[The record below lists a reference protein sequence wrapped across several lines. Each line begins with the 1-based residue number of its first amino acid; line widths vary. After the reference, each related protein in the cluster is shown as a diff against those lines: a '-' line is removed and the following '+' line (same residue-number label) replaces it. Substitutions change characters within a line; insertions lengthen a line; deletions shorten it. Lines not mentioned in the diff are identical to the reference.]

1 MHNTQWNKNTSTKS
15 SDHIPWVMKW
25 YKILGFI
32 QQTVPYRTATQTVAF
47 SRLICLLFG
56 TSETKYN
63 RSLQKKLFDKKIHKI
78 SNCLFQ
84 DKLKKTFKIL
94 EIEKDEDMGRK
105 KAMALKDT

>member
-47 SRLICLLFG
+47 SWLICLIFG
-56 TSETKYN
+56 TSETKNN
-63 RSLQKKLFDKKIHKI
+63 RSLEKKLSDKKIHKI
-78 SNCLFQ
+78 FQ

-94 EIEKDEDMGRK
+94 EIEKDEDLGW
-105 KAMALKDT
+105 